1 MEASIM
7 DGPGRRCGAV
17 FGLTTVKNPVSLARL
32 VMDKSPH
39 SYIAF
44 SGAEKFAKQMV
55 FIFYVLL
62 EKSISIVWENKFNI
76 ICHKTKYLFLY
87 LKGVET
93 VENDYFITQDNVEML
108 KLAKEANFISVCA
121 LCFQKLCLWFC
132 F

>member
-1 MEASIM
+1 MEMEASIM

-62 EKSISIVWENKFNI
+62 EKSISIV
-76 ICHKTKYLFLY
+76 
-87 LKGVET
+87 
-93 VENDYFITQDNVEML
+93 
-108 KLAKEANFISVCA
+108 
-121 LCFQKLCLWFC
+121 
-132 F
+132 